1 MTETSSDAN
10 CPGLPRR
17 RPVRQDRDL
26 NPPRIAGLF
35 RGRTGKTA
43 RPRPAGRQAALR
55 PQLGPVRHEGEW
67 LSRTALVALVLLI
80 VLGLLLGPVL
90 LVIACWPCSWP
101 DSSRPSAP
109 SHGDPPAGATPTQGC
124 VRPALGAGTS
134 GKVTRLRR
142 PDAGHGA
149 CLGRRCGVRTAQS
162 PRRSRRQQGPLA
174 RWSALSSD
182 NDEYADHRDRECR
195 GADAGHP
202 CRHCKPVPIVNPV
215 NPGRRVDGA
224 HR

>member
-1 MTETSSDAN
+1 MRT

-26 NPPRIAGLF
+26 NPPRIVGLF

-55 PQLGPVRHEGEW
+55 PQLGPVRDEEEW

-101 DSSRPSAP
+101 GLRRGRPRRRTVTRPRRGHPHTGLCASGRRGRHFGK
-109 SHGDPPAGATPTQGC
+109 SDPP
-124 VRPALGAGTS
+124 PAA
-134 GKVTRLRR
+134 
-142 PDAGHGA
+142 
-149 CLGRRCGVRTAQS
+149 GRRARGVPRP
-162 PRRSRRQQGPLA
+162 PRRRSNRTKPSSITPPARSACEVVGALIRQ
-174 RWSALSSD
+174 R
-182 NDEYADHRDRECR
+182 
-195 GADAGHP
+195 
-202 CRHCKPVPIVNPV
+202 
-215 NPGRRVDGA
+215 
-224 HR
+224 